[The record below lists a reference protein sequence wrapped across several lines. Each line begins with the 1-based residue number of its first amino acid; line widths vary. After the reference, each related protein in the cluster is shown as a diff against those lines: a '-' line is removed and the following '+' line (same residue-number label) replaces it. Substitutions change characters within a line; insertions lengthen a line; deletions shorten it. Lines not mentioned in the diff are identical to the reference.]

1 MITSKKKKKHEFI
14 ALGIAEALH
23 PKKKPRRR

>member
-1 MITSKKKKKHEFI
+1 MITSKKKKHEFI